1 MEKMQN
7 QVELDQEM
15 ITKMEFQCNQIR
27 DENIE
32 YKEQLILQETE
43 IKNIKSKYQ
52 DLKNSKKELEANI
65 DSLLKQSD
73 EQLRECQLQLTHE
86 REIVSDLQQ
95 SLTKEKSRSL
105 SIEKELTQLQLQW
118 DQIVQENSFLLQE
131 IR

>member
-1 MEKMQN
+1 
-7 QVELDQEM
+7 M
-15 ITKMEFQCNQIR
+15 IAKMEIQCNQIR
-27 DENIE
+27 DENME
-32 YKEQLILQETE
+32 YKEQLILQDTE
-43 IKNIKSKYQ
+43 MKTIKSKYQ

-118 DQIVQENSFLLQE
+118 DQIVQENSFLIQE